1 MKELCVLLD
10 EERYKMHQLAEQ
22 WKHFG
27 TTSIHKLESQIV
39 DYQEKLIDLEQR
51 QILLLDENQS
61 LKSLVNQMMM
71 TNIHNNVKRLI
82 VCLFIYLRILFLI
95 RKNLNK
101 IFPHKPTSKNK
112 MIHFNN
118 KFLYKICSM
127 RLK

>member
-1 MKELCVLLD
+1 
-10 EERYKMHQLAEQ
+10 MHQLAEQ

-71 TNIHNNVKRLI
+71 TDIHNNVKRLF
-82 VCLFIYLRILFLI
+82 VCLFI
-95 RKNLNK
+95 
-101 IFPHKPTSKNK
+101 
-112 MIHFNN
+112 
-118 KFLYKICSM
+118 
-127 RLK
+127 

>member
-1 MKELCVLLD
+1 LKELCVLLD

-71 TNIHNNVKRLI
+71 TNIHNNVKRLF
-82 VCLFIYLRILFLI
+82 VCLFI
-95 RKNLNK
+95 
-101 IFPHKPTSKNK
+101 
-112 MIHFNN
+112 
-118 KFLYKICSM
+118 
-127 RLK
+127 

>member
-71 TNIHNNVKRLI
+71 TNIHNNVKRLF
-82 VCLFIYLRILFLI
+82 VCLFI
-95 RKNLNK
+95 
-101 IFPHKPTSKNK
+101 
-112 MIHFNN
+112 
-118 KFLYKICSM
+118 
-127 RLK
+127 